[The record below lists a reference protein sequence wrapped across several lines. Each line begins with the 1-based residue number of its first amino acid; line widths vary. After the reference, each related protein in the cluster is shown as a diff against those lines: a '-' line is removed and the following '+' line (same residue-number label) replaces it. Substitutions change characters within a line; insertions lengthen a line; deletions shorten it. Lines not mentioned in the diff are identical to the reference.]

1 MKKSINSDIERLL
14 HQRLGKTVD
23 PALGLIGTFSHIK
36 HRAYFT
42 RPEFLLMC
50 RWKSP
55 RPRRLYEANSSVEV
69 RRVSVDV
76 FASGCEKEKIGLLTS
91 LKGVGLPT
99 ASAILTLTDPEN
111 YGVIDIRVWQLL
123 YDHQVVASRPSG
135 TGFSFDNWLEY
146 LQAVRFWARKFKATA
161 RAVEVVLFDYHKQK
175 QEGRLY
181 ATRST
186 HKDRAAITR

>member
-1 MKKSINSDIERLL
+1 MKSINSSIERLL

-23 PALGLIGTFSHIK
+23 PAQDMIGTFSHIK

-55 RPRRLYEANSSVEV
+55 RPRRLYESNSPAEI
-69 RRVSVDV
+69 RRASIDV
-76 FASGCEKEKIGLLTS
+76 FASDCEKGKAELLTS
-91 LKGVGLPT
+91 LRGVGLPT
-99 ASAILTLTDPEN
+99 ASAILTLTDPQN

-123 YDHQVVASRPSG
+123 YDHEVVANRPSG
-135 TGFSFDNWLEY
+135 TGFSIDDWLEY
-146 LQAVRFWARKFKATA
+146 LQALRFWARKFKATA
-161 RAVEVVLFDYHKQK
+161 RAVEIVLFDYHKEK

-181 ATRST
+181 ATRSAL
-186 HKDRAAITR
+186 KDRAVVKR